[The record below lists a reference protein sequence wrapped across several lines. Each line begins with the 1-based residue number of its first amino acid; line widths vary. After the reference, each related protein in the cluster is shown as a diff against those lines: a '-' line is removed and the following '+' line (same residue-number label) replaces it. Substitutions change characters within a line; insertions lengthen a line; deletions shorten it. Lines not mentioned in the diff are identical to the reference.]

1 MGSDLSI
8 RRAREADVPRL
19 CELMERAHRDAGAY
33 FEDIDDD
40 FDGLDGEYF
49 PDGEFL
55 VGEIENRVVASIAYR
70 EPGEVIRSFADVSAG
85 TVQLKRFNVAPEY
98 QRRGYGSRIYDELEA
113 RARNAGSEEV
123 VLHTTGRQTAARRF
137 YEKRGYDPVERTD
150 IEAFSDPFELF
161 VYQKR
166 L

>member
-19 CELMERAHRDAGAY
+19 RELMERAHRAADAY

-55 VGEIENRVVASIAYR
+55 VGELDGQIAASIAYR
-70 EPGEVIRSFADVSAG
+70 NPGEVIRSFAEISEG

-113 RARNAGSEEV
+113 RTRNAGAEEI
-123 VLHTTGRQTAARRF
+123 VLHTTGRQTAARQF

-150 IEAFSDPFELF
+150 IEAFSEPFELF
-161 VYQKR
+161 VYRKR